1 MPRPIRFDFDGDVLS
16 FNMQKVDRSKLY
28 GFKQLEVFDEQE
40 NQCDL
45 ATLAEDGKTLVGKGG
60 TGIGHLTADGL
71 WSDKDQQ
78 KPVNL
83 EGDEITPVPS
93 SFAAPVE
100 LKQETT
106 IDDYL
111 NHNVRLVYRLKAEE
125 KSKSEDALVQQLKGG
140 AILKFPYSYRGGL
153 EADIGFLLMNES
165 DEIFFLVADPT
176 QVAFVGLTQ
185 SPASQV
191 DDDEQPDASDL
202 MDFGMI

>member
-1 MPRPIRFDFDGDVLS
+1 MPRPIRFDFDGDLLT

-40 NQCDL
+40 NKCEL

-71 WSDKDQQ
+71 WSDKDKL

-83 EGDEITPVPS
+83 EGDEITPVAS
-93 SFAAPVE
+93 SFAAPVP
-100 LKQETT
+100 LQQETT
-106 IDDYL
+106 VDDYL
-111 NHNVRLVYRLKAEE
+111 SHNVRLVYRLSAEENSKAEDGLFT
-125 KSKSEDALVQQLKGG
+125 KLKDG
-140 AILKFPYSYRGGL
+140 AILKFDYSYRGGL
-153 EADIGFLLMNES
+153 EADVGFLLTNEA

-176 QVAFVGLTQ
+176 NADFIGLTQ
-185 SPASQV
+185 SPAAQAE
-191 DDDEQPDASDL
+191 DDDQPEASDL

>member
-1 MPRPIRFDFDGDVLS
+1 MPRPIRFDFDGEVLT

-28 GFKQLEVFDEQE
+28 GFKQLEVFDEHK

-60 TGIGHLTADGL
+60 TGIGHLTADGN
-71 WSDKDQQ
+71 WTDKDQL

-83 EGDEITPVPS
+83 EGEEITPVAS

-100 LKQETT
+100 LKEETT

-111 NHNVRLVYRLKAEE
+111 NHNIRLIYRLKAEE
-125 KSKSEDALVQQLKGG
+125 KSKSEDALFQKMKAG

-153 EADIGFLLMNES
+153 EADIGFLLMNEA

-176 QVAFVGLTQ
+176 HVEFVGLTQ
-185 SPASQV
+185 SPAAQME
-191 DDDEQPDASDL
+191 DDDQADASDL

>member
-1 MPRPIRFDFDGDVLS
+1 MPRPIRFDFDGAVLS

-28 GFKQLEVFDEQE
+28 GFKQLEVFDEHE

-71 WSDKDQQ
+71 WTDKEQL

-83 EGDEITPVPS
+83 EGDEITPVSS

-100 LKQETT
+100 LKDETT

-111 NHNVRLVYRLKAEE
+111 NHNIRLIYRLKAEE
-125 KSKSEDALVQQLKGG
+125 DSKEDALRLRLKAG

-153 EADIGFLLMNES
+153 EADIGFLLTNEN
-165 DEIFFLVADPT
+165 DELFFLVADPT
-176 QVAFVGLTQ
+176 RVEFVGLTQ
-185 SPASQV
+185 SPAAQME
-191 DDDEQPDASDL
+191 DDDQPDATDL